1 MARIFAIAA
10 PPLGLDALDRW
21 GALDSLPASLD
32 SPLWNSAG
40 LWGLEVE
47 DFARCAQSLAL
58 CLRVHITAGSGGQG
72 GASSSGSLALAPKG
86 WGWKEGGQ
94 GRAALWLEAAR
105 PSAGWSGAAASVPQ
119 GWELQCNHSILWK
132 EKETRNSAWH

>member
-10 PPLGLDALDRW
+10 PPLGLDVLDSW

-32 SPLWNSAG
+32 SPLWNSTG

-47 DFARCAQSLAL
+47 DFARCAQSLTL

-72 GASSSGSLALAPKG
+72 GAASSGSLALAPKG
-86 WGWKEGGQ
+86 WGWKQGGQ
-94 GRAALWLEAAR
+94 GSAALWQEAAR
-105 PSAGWSGAAASVPQ
+105 PSAGWNGGASPAPQ
-119 GWELQCNHSILWK
+119 GWEHMSNHMILWK
-132 EKETRNSAWH
+132 EKETRNTAWH

>member
-1 MARIFAIAA
+1 MARIFAIVV
-10 PPLGLDALDRW
+10 PPLGLDELDSW

-58 CLRVHITAGSGGQG
+58 CLRVNITAGSGGQ
-72 GASSSGSLALAPKG
+72 ASSSGSLALSPKG
-86 WGWKEGGQ
+86 WGWKQ
-94 GRAALWLEAAR
+94 GEQGSAALWLEAAR
-105 PSAGWSGAAASVPQ
+105 PS
-119 GWELQCNHSILWK
+119 LLW
-132 EKETRNSAWH
+132 R

>member
-1 MARIFAIAA
+1 MARIFAIVA
-10 PPLGLDALDRW
+10 PPGLDALDSW

-32 SPLWNSAG
+32 SPFWNSAG

-58 CLRVHITAGSGGQG
+58 CRRVHITAGSVGQG
-72 GASSSGSLALAPKG
+72 GAASSGSLALAPKG

-94 GRAALWLEAAR
+94 GSAALWQEAAR
-105 PSAGWSGAAASVPQ
+105 PSAGWSGAAAPSPQ
-119 GWELQCNHSILWK
+119 GWERQCNHSILWK
-132 EKETRNSAWH
+132 EKETRNTAWH

>member
-10 PPLGLDALDRW
+10 PPPGLDALDSW

-58 CLRVHITAGSGGQG
+58 CLRVSSSAGSGGQ
-72 GASSSGSLALAPKG
+72 AFSSGSLALAPKG

-94 GRAALWLEAAR
+94 GSAALWQEAAR
-105 PSAGWSGAAASVPQ
+105 PSAVWSGAASPAQQ

-132 EKETRNSAWH
+132 EKETRNTAWH

>member
-1 MARIFAIAA
+1 VARIFAIAA

-32 SPLWNSAG
+32 SRLWNSAG

-94 GRAALWLEAAR
+94 GSAALWLEAER
-105 PSAGWSGAAASVPQ
+105 PSAGWNGAAASVPQ
-119 GWELQCNHSILWK
+119 GWNHLSNTLISWK
-132 EKETRNSAWH
+132 EKETRKTAWL

>member
-10 PPLGLDALDRW
+10 PPLGLDALDSW

-94 GRAALWLEAAR
+94 GSAALWLEAAR
-105 PSAGWSGAAASVPQ
+105 PSAGWSGAAAPAPQ

-132 EKETRNSAWH
+132 EKETRNTAWH